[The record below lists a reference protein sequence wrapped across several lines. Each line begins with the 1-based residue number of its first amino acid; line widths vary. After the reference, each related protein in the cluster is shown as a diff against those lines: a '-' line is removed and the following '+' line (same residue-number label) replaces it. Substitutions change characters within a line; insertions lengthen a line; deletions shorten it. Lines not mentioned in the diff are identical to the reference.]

1 MDKYEYSLKKKHLK
15 QLIAKGSME
24 EAAALCDTIDWQ
36 HNKDSLA
43 LYMAADVYEATGA
56 YGKVQLVLEQSYQH
70 GNQNKRLACRIAQ
83 MALQNQDIQTAENYF
98 EEFRMLAPDAP
109 EGLLLEYQLA
119 TANKR
124 PLKERIEILEDYKA
138 SDFEE
143 RWGYELAELY
153 HQAGDQDACVRLCDE
168 IILWFGF
175 GPYVDKALQ
184 LKVLYAPLS
193 EEQRQMLNDETDY
206 QTHLSR
212 MTQDFAE
219 LKAKDQIQQL
229 VEDEKVDF
237 SRPQTGQT
245 ADFLKEESIGE
256 AEVSNEVMEN
266 VNRKT
271 AVLFGELD
279 SSVLFEEQEPI
290 ALTSLDKV
298 QELQDAY
305 DSKLKEYEDKLQEPP
320 EEHRMESVNYILEE
334 EEEPEQELE
343 LGTEESAIHHFIVS
357 SEMPAAGLHFAQ
369 GILKQMVKRG
379 IQLPSENTARTTAE
393 KLNHAG
399 LIRSIQVLLGK
410 VLIIEQAGELSD
422 TLIGELNLIL
432 KRQDIQLLVV
442 LIDTEEQ
449 LNQMFARSGNFKE
462 CFSRTF
468 IVSGYTVVEL
478 EEYAQYYAL
487 EQDYRISDKAL
498 TAIEGTLEEIAGR
511 KDGGEK
517 DAIESLVDRAIENS
531 SKRSFKK
538 MIKSLFVLL
547 RDEEEHIY
555 LREEDFA

>member
-56 YGKVQLVLEQSYQH
+56 YGKAQLVLEQSYQH

-320 EEHRMESVNYILEE
+320 EEHRMEPVNYILEE
-334 EEEPEQELE
+334 EEEPEPEMDFE
-343 LGTEESAIHHFIVS
+343 TGETAIHHFIVS

-468 IVSGYTVVEL
+468 IVSGYTVAEL

-538 MIKSLFVLL
+538 MVKSLFVLL

>member
-468 IVSGYTVVEL
+468 IVSGYTVAEL

-538 MIKSLFVLL
+538 MIKSFFVLL

>member
-449 LNQMFARSGNFKE
+449 LNQMLARSGNFKE

-468 IVSGYTVVEL
+468 IVSGYTVAEL

-538 MIKSLFVLL
+538 MIKSFFVLL

>member
-15 QLIAKGSME
+15 QLVAKGSME

-56 YGKVQLVLEQSYQH
+56 YGKAQLVLEQSYQH

-83 MALQNQDIQTAENYF
+83 MALRSQDIQTAENYF
-98 EEFRMLAPDAP
+98 EEFRILAPDAP

-124 PLKERIEILEDYKA
+124 PLQERIEILEDYKEK
-138 SDFEE
+138 DFEE

-153 HQAGDQDACVRLCDE
+153 HQAGDQEACVRLCDE
-168 IILWFGF
+168 LILWFRF

-229 VEDEKVDF
+229 VEDEEVDF

-279 SSVLFEEQEPI
+279 SSVLFEEQKPVD
-290 ALTSLDKV
+290 LGSLDKV

-305 DSKLKEYEDKLQEPP
+305 DSKLKDYETKLQERS
-320 EEHRMESVNYILEE
+320 EENRMEPVNYILDE
-334 EEEPEQELE
+334 EEEPEQELD
-343 LGTEESAIHHFIVS
+343 LGMEEAAIHHFIVS

-432 KRQDIQLLVV
+432 KRQDIRLLVV

-468 IVSGYTVVEL
+468 IVSGYTVAEL

-517 DAIESLVDRAIENS
+517 GAIEALVDRAIENS
-531 SKRSFKK
+531 SRRSFKK

>member
-237 SRPQTGQT
+237 SRPKTGQT

-468 IVSGYTVVEL
+468 IVSGYTVAEL

-538 MIKSLFVLL
+538 MIKSFFVLL

>member
-15 QLIAKGSME
+15 QLVAKGSME

-56 YGKVQLVLEQSYQH
+56 YGKAQLVLEQSYQH

-83 MALQNQDIQTAENYF
+83 MALRSQDIQTAENYF
-98 EEFRMLAPDAP
+98 EEFRILAPDAP

-124 PLKERIEILEDYKA
+124 PLQERIEILEDYKEK
-138 SDFEE
+138 DFEE

-168 IILWFGF
+168 LILWFGF

-229 VEDEKVDF
+229 VEDEEVDF

-279 SSVLFEEQEPI
+279 SSVLFEEQKPVD
-290 ALTSLDKV
+290 LGSLDKV

-305 DSKLKEYEDKLQEPP
+305 DSKLKDYETKLQERS
-320 EEHRMESVNYILEE
+320 EENRMEPVNYILDE
-334 EEEPEQELE
+334 EEEPEQELD
-343 LGTEESAIHHFIVS
+343 LGMEEAAIHHFIVS

-432 KRQDIQLLVV
+432 KRQDIRLLVV

-468 IVSGYTVVEL
+468 IVSGYTVAEL

-517 DAIESLVDRAIENS
+517 GAIEALVDRAIENS
-531 SKRSFKK
+531 SRRSFKK

>member
-538 MIKSLFVLL
+538 MIKSFFVLL

>member
-15 QLIAKGSME
+15 QLVAKGSME

-56 YGKVQLVLEQSYQH
+56 YGKAQLVLEQSYQH

-320 EEHRMESVNYILEE
+320 EEHRMEPVNYILDE
-334 EEEPEQELE
+334 EEEPEQELD
-343 LGTEESAIHHFIVS
+343 LGMEEAAIHHFIVS

-410 VLIIEQAGELSD
+410 VLIIEQAGELSE

-432 KRQDIQLLVV
+432 KRQDIRLLVV

-468 IVSGYTVVEL
+468 IVSGYTVAEL

-517 DAIESLVDRAIENS
+517 GAIEALVDRAIENS
-531 SKRSFKK
+531 SRRSFKK

>member
-468 IVSGYTVVEL
+468 IVSGYTVAEL